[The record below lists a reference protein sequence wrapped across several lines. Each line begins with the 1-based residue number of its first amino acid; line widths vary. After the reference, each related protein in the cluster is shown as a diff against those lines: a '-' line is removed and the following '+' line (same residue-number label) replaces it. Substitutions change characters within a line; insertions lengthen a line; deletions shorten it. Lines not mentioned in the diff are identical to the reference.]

1 MGQTFTCNLCLVLP
15 DKELLNVFLCQTEQK
30 YHLSESE
37 QLGSDAISNEMQD
50 PKNKVY
56 KSMHRTFHFQ

>member
-1 MGQTFTCNLCLVLP
+1 MFSS
-15 DKELLNVFLCQTEQK
+15 CQTEQK

-50 PKNKVY
+50 PKNKVQAVLCL
-56 KSMHRTFHFQ
+56 RGF